1 MIQITY
7 IKEGSEKAFTN
18 LYVHYHVKLYNFFL
32 KKTKSDDVA
41 SELVQITFI
50 KLWRFRHTLSEK
62 YNLDTQLFNIART
75 SLIDYVRQRSL
86 LNKKFINLGS
96 EKISD
101 HKILPDYSF
110 ELSDYFNQ
118 AIKTLPPVRKKVFIL
133 SRLQG
138 FSYQEIANL
147 LSISI
152 NTVEDHMSKAIR
164 HIKTVTFELA
174 ILFCFIF

>member
-7 IKEGSEKAFTN
+7 IKEGSEKAFTQ
-18 LYVHYHVKLYNFFL
+18 LYMQYHVKLYNFFL
-32 KKTKSDDVA
+32 KKTKSVDIA
-41 SELVQITFI
+41 SELVQVTFI

-62 YNLDTQLFNIART
+62 YSLDTQLFNIART
-75 SLIDYVRQRSL
+75 GLIDYARRQSFQ
-86 LNKKFINLGS
+86 NKKFINLGS
-96 EKISD
+96 DKIYD

-133 SRLQG
+133 SRIQG

-164 HIKTVTFELA
+164 HIKTVTLELA
-174 ILFCFIF
+174 IFCCFIF